1 MTTPAKEG
9 LFDGNISQAFTL
21 ACMQRMYA
29 NEILHKAPIFC
40 DNAFSA
46 KIRKINK

>member
-29 NEILHKAPIFC
+29 KEILHKAPIFC